1 MQSLILLA
9 AVFTLMATYLEATT
23 AEHSASPPI
32 STARVVPAAMPA
44 LPTNLQPQKISQSI
58 AKAINA
64 TPLNLSIPSLNSA
77 QQQYYSHSKTLVID
91 LFKADE
97 SPKVSYHAEL
107 VYDLEKGEN
116 ITGGKVNVT
125 IPFG

>member
-9 AVFTLMATYLEATT
+9 AVFTLMTTYLETTT
-23 AEHSASPPI
+23 AEHSASPQM
-32 STARVVPAAMPA
+32 STAKAVPAAMPA
-44 LPTNLQPQKISQSI
+44 LSANLQTQKISQPI
-58 AKAINA
+58 AKAIN
-64 TPLNLSIPSLNSA
+64 TIPLNLSIPSLNSA
-77 QQQYYSHSKTLVID
+77 QQYYSHSKTLAID

-97 SPKVSYHAEL
+97 SPKISYHAEL